1 MFLAQIA
8 KFFHLPGLRLKT
20 ARMKKPWVIRHR
32 VIRHRVISHR
42 IISHRVIRH
51 RALFLESRGTALL
64 ETVIALTIFA
74 ALGTALL
81 MGVRAAH
88 ISGDV
93 IERNSIAENLAR
105 NQMEYVFDQPY
116 LSPPA
121 SYVSIADAVDV
132 SYTVEPGF
140 SVTAQALA
148 FTDGDPSIVNDT
160 NLEKVL
166 VTVSEGGQSVLSL
179 DTLRANE

>member
-1 MFLAQIA
+1 
-8 KFFHLPGLRLKT
+8 
-20 ARMKKPWVIRHR
+20 MKMLR
-32 VIRHRVISHR
+32 VIKRQVIKR
-42 IISHRVIRH
+42 
-51 RALFLESRGTALL
+51 RALFSESRGAALL
-64 ETVIALTIFA
+64 ESVIALTIFA
-74 ALGTALL
+74 ALGTAVL

-88 ISGDV
+88 NSGDV
-93 IERNSIAENLAR
+93 TERNSIAENLAR

-121 SYVSIADAVDV
+121 TYVSIANAVDV

-140 SVTAQALA
+140 SVMAQALV

-166 VTVSEGGQSVLSL
+166 VTVSEGGQSILSVE
-179 DTLRANE
+179 TLRANE

>member
-1 MFLAQIA
+1 M
-8 KFFHLPGLRLKT
+8 KMLRVVT
-20 ARMKKPWVIRHR
+20 RQVIRP
-32 VIRHRVISHR
+32 
-42 IISHRVIRH
+42 
-51 RALFLESRGTALL
+51 RALFLESQGTALL

-88 ISGDV
+88 TSGDL

-105 NQMEYVFDQPY
+105 NQMEYVFGQAY

-121 SYVSIADAVDV
+121 TYVSIADAVDV
-132 SYTVEPGF
+132 GYTVEPGF

-148 FTDGDPSIVNDT
+148 FTGGDPTIVNDT
-160 NLEKVL
+160 NIEKVL
-166 VTVSEGGQSVLSL
+166 VTVSEGDQSILSL
-179 DTLRANE
+179 ETLRANE